1 MFFCPKQSSTLRG
14 LLRQEEHLP
23 RNDIISGAYMQVNL
37 PLKIIG
43 LGRYLPKRIV
53 PSSELEALCGLP
65 EGWVERRNGVRE
77 RRWVTDETSSFM
89 SAQAA
94 LEALDE
100 AKLKPNQLDLI
111 INASGT
117 GEQAIPD
124 TGSLIQRQLGLGKS
138 GIPAMTVHTTCLS
151 FVAGM
156 DVAANFLQNGR
167 YKNIL
172 IASCDVA
179 SCGINPNE
187 PESASLV
194 GDAAAAVVIT
204 RSAEGEKSILHH
216 AHFKTYGEGAYL
228 TSIMGGGSRFHPGFS
243 NHKAEDDLFHM
254 DGPAIL
260 RVVREIAGNFLEE
273 LYPGLSK
280 SLVDIDVVVPHQASK
295 VGLMMLERFGWPKSK
310 IMSTLET
317 LGNCVAA
324 SIPATLYQT
333 VRDGHLQRGQK
344 LLIAGTGAG
353 LSIGGLVLTF

>member
-1 MFFCPKQSSTLRG
+1 
-14 LLRQEEHLP
+14 
-23 RNDIISGAYMQVNL
+23 MQVDI

-53 PSSELEALCGLP
+53 PSSELEAMCGVP
-65 EGWVERRNGVRE
+65 AGWVERRNGVRE

-89 SAQAA
+89 SAEAAREA
-94 LEALDE
+94 LEE

-124 TGSLIQRQLGLGKS
+124 TGVLIQRQLGLGNS

-156 DVAANFLQNGR
+156 DVASNFIHSGR

-172 IASCDVA
+172 ICSADVA
-179 SCGINPNE
+179 SCGINPKE

-194 GDAAAAVVIT
+194 GDAAAAVVVT
-204 RSAEGEKSILHH
+204 RANDGDASKIHH
-216 AHFKTYGEGAYL
+216 SHFKSFGDGAYL
-228 TSIMGGGSRFHPGFS
+228 TTIMGGGSRFHPRFAGH
-243 NHKAEDDLFHM
+243 NPEDDLFHM
-254 DGPAIL
+254 DGPAVL
-260 RVVREIAGNFLEE
+260 RMVRGIAHDFLDE

-280 SLVDIDVVVPHQASK
+280 GMLDIDAIVPHQASK
-295 VGLMMLERFGWPKSK
+295 VGLMMLERFGWKEDK
-310 IMSTLET
+310 IIRTIET

-324 SIPATLYQT
+324 SIPVTLYQG
-333 VRDGHLQRGQK
+333 VRDGRIQRGDK
-344 LLIAGTGAG
+344 VLLVGTGAG
-353 LSIGGLVLTF
+353 LSIGGMVLTF

>member
-1 MFFCPKQSSTLRG
+1 
-14 LLRQEEHLP
+14 
-23 RNDIISGAYMQVNL
+23 MQVNM

-43 LGRYLPKRIV
+43 FGRYLPKRIV
-53 PSSELEALCGLP
+53 PSSELEALCGVP
-65 EGWVERRNGVRE
+65 AGWVERRNGVRE

-89 SAQAA
+89 SSQAA

-124 TGSLIQRQLGLGKS
+124 TGVLIQRQLGLGNS

-151 FVAGM
+151 FVAAM
-156 DVAANFLQNGR
+156 DVASNFIASGR

-172 IASCDVA
+172 IASADVA
-179 SCGINPNE
+179 SCGINPKE

-194 GDAAAAVVIT
+194 GDAAAAVVVT
-204 RSAEGEKSILHH
+204 KSEANDKSMIHH
-216 AHFKTYGEGAYL
+216 AHFKSYGDGAYL
-228 TSIMGGGSRFHPGFS
+228 TTIMGGGSRFHPRFERH
-243 NHKAEDDLFHM
+243 NPEDDLFHM
-254 DGPAIL
+254 DGPAVL
-260 RVVREIAGNFLEE
+260 RMVRGIAHDFLDE

-295 VGLMMLERFGWPKSK
+295 VGLMMLERFGWPETK
-310 IMSTLET
+310 IMRTIET

-324 SIPATLYQT
+324 SIPATLYQA
-333 VRDGHLQRGQK
+333 VRDGNIQRGQK
-344 LLIAGTGAG
+344 VLLVGTGAG
-353 LSIGGLVLTF
+353 LSIGGLVLTY

>member
-1 MFFCPKQSSTLRG
+1 
-14 LLRQEEHLP
+14 
-23 RNDIISGAYMQVNL
+23 MQVNI

-53 PSSELEALCGLP
+53 PSSELEALCGVP
-65 EGWVERRNGVRE
+65 AGWVERRNGVRE

-89 SAQAA
+89 SSQAA

-124 TGSLIQRQLGLGKS
+124 TGALIQRQLGLGNS

-156 DVAANFLQNGR
+156 DVASNFINSGR

-172 IASCDVA
+172 IASADVA
-179 SCGINPNE
+179 SCGINPKE

-194 GDAAAAVVIT
+194 GDAAAAVVVT
-204 RSAEGEKSILHH
+204 KAEAGESSMIHH

-228 TSIMGGGSRFHPGFS
+228 TAIMGGGSRLHPRFEG
-243 NHKAEDDLFHM
+243 HKPEDDLFHM
-254 DGPAIL
+254 DGPAVL
-260 RVVREIAGNFLEE
+260 RMVRGIAHDFLDE

-280 SLVDIDVVVPHQASK
+280 GLMDIDVVVPHQASK
-295 VGLMMLERFGWPKSK
+295 VGLMMLERFGWPENK
-310 IMSTLET
+310 IMRTIET
-317 LGNCVAA
+317 LGNCVSA
-324 SIPATLYQT
+324 SIPATLYQA
-333 VRDGHLQRGQK
+333 VRDGNIQRGEK
-344 LLIAGTGAG
+344 VLLVGTGAG

>member
-1 MFFCPKQSSTLRG
+1 
-14 LLRQEEHLP
+14 
-23 RNDIISGAYMQVNL
+23 MQVNI

-65 EGWVERRNGVRE
+65 AGWVERRNGVRE

-89 SAQAA
+89 SSQAA

-124 TGSLIQRQLGLGKS
+124 TGALIQRQLGLGSS

-156 DVAANFLQNGR
+156 DVASNFINSGR

-172 IASCDVA
+172 IASADVA
-179 SCGINPNE
+179 SCGINPKE

-194 GDAAAAVVIT
+194 GDAAAAVVVT
-204 RSAEGEKSILHH
+204 KAEAGESSMIHH

-228 TSIMGGGSRFHPGFS
+228 TAIMGGGSRLHPRFEG
-243 NHKAEDDLFHM
+243 HKPEDDLFHM
-254 DGPAIL
+254 DGPAVL
-260 RVVREIAGNFLEE
+260 RMVRGIAHDFLDE

-280 SLVDIDVVVPHQASK
+280 GLMDIDVVVPHQASK
-295 VGLMMLERFGWPKSK
+295 VGLMLLERFGWPENK
-310 IMSTLET
+310 IMRTIET
-317 LGNCVAA
+317 LGNCVSA
-324 SIPATLYQT
+324 SIPATLYQA
-333 VRDGHLQRGQK
+333 VRDGNIQRGEK
-344 LLIAGTGAG
+344 VLLVGTGAG